1 VAVSK
6 LGIGRQVLRLSWRAK
21 TGTGNKKRNGLKL
34 DQEDEFVFFFFSVIG
49 VTEAYLVVFQH
60 YELAHFTPKR
70 TTRSLEK
77 KRVRNGNYRQNLES
91 VSVNFDIVFVCE

>member
-6 LGIGRQVLRLSWRAK
+6 LGISRQVLRLSWRAK

-34 DQEDEFVFFFFSVIG
+34 DQEDEFVFFFSVIG

-77 KRVRNGNYRQNLES
+77 KRVRNGNYRQNLEP